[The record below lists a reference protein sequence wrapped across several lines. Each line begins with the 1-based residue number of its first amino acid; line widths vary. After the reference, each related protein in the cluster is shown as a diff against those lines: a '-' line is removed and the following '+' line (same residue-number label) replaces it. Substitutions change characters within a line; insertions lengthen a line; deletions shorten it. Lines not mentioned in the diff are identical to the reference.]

1 MMKKLDILGSCVTR
15 DALELTEESQY
26 TLETYFAR
34 SSLIS
39 LYSPKVDIKRED
51 IQLASDF
58 QKEMVYYDLTKYFP
72 RYIKET
78 EADYLLI
85 DFIDERMEVLERNGS
100 YITRSNEFVHSNVNE
115 QIQYEA
121 SVLNKEE
128 INELWKKSALQL
140 IEDLKGRFN
149 PKQIILHKALWR
161 YSYIDKNG
169 EEQTFKEHYWIKRNN
184 DKIDGYYEFFQENFP
199 GIHVID
205 LNNQYHADEFNK
217 WGLSPFHY
225 EEKYY
230 KAFIEQLNKICQ

>member
-1 MMKKLDILGSCVTR
+1 MKKLDILGSCVTR
-15 DALELTEESQY
+15 DALEFTEESQY

-121 SVLNKEE
+121 SALNKEE

-149 PKQIILHKALWR
+149 PEQIILHKALWR

-205 LNNQYHADEFNK
+205 LNDQYHADESNK

>member
-1 MMKKLDILGSCVTR
+1 MLGSCVTR
-15 DALELTEESQY
+15 DALEFTENNQY
-26 TLETYFAR
+26 SLEMYFAR

-39 LYSPKVDIKRED
+39 LYSAKLKIKKED
-51 IQLASDF
+51 IQLASNF
-58 QKEMVYYDLTKYFP
+58 QKKMVYYDLIKYFP
-72 RYIKET
+72 RYMKEA

-115 QIQYEA
+115 QIQYET
-121 SVLNKEE
+121 STLNKEE
-128 INELWKKSALQL
+128 VNELWKKSALKL
-140 IEDLKGRFN
+140 IEDLKSRFN
-149 PKQIILHKALWR
+149 PEQIILHKALWR
-161 YSYIDKNG
+161 YSYIDKDG

-184 DKIDGYYEFFQENFP
+184 DKIDCYYEFFQENFP

-205 LNNQYHADEFNK
+205 LNDRYHADESNK

-230 KAFIEQLNKICQ
+230 KVFIEQLNKICQ